1 MSSISHRKWGMNSN
15 PEHLYGDVLGWFI
28 IASVSIMLLSL
39 ARGERLELREDTDFT
54 VGWTA

>member
-1 MSSISHRKWGMNSN
+1 MNSN
-15 PEHLYGDVLGWFI
+15 PEYLYGDVLGWFI
-28 IASVSIMLLSL
+28 IASVSIMLLFL